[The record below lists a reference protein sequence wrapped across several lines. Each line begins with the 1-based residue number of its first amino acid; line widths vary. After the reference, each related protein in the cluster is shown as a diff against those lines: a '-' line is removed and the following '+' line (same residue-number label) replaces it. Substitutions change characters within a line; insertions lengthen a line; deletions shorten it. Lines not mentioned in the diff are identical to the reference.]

1 MEWARNMRFGYFL
14 KETASNLKRNVL
26 MTVAATSTVAIS
38 LLLLGGFLI
47 LGLVVNNARL
57 HWEAQVE
64 MSVFLRDD
72 ATQGEISS
80 LETEITQMPE
90 VENVSFVSKPEAY
103 EIFKEIYRNE
113 PALWQTIDADD
124 LPASFRIKLTDPK
137 LTEDVKARIVGA
149 PGIDEVNDGGIFVKR
164 LVQVGDLLRIVASVM
179 AVILL
184 VAAAAL
190 IANTIRLAIYA
201 RREEIGIMKLVGATN
216 WFIRVPFMLE
226 GLMAALTGAAV
237 AGLAVWTSNTLV
249 FSKLSESFPFLQ
261 QVFAFTGGEV
271 MTVVLFMTGVGIVVG
286 LIGSFMAVARF
297 LEV

>member
-1 MEWARNMRFGYFL
+1 MRFGYFL